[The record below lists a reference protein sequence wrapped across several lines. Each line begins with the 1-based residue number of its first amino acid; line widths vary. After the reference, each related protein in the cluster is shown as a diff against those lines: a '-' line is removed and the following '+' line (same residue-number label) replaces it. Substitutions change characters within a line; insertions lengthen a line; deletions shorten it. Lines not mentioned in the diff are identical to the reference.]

1 MFLCRLGARRQI
13 HLTLDSPRVVRY
25 LRRLVR
31 QDLHRLPHG
40 DTVGNAL
47 AKLLPEEIAALRTE
61 LVRSMIQKRRLER
74 FRLFGRDYLV
84 TLDGTGLLALGHDA
98 SAFTEGCLT
107 KSLGNGQ
114 TLYYRPVL
122 EAKLVTRTGLALS
135 VETEFVENVPRDGQS
150 EEDYKQDC
158 ELKGAKRLLPRLK
171 EAFPAL
177 PICLLLDALYAGEP
191 TFALCEEHQWR
202 FIIVLKEG
210 VIPTLYREFY
220 DLVAQAPKNT
230 RTRQTKKA
238 KQVFRWVNDIDYD
251 GRKLHVLECVETP
264 NGATQSTRWLWVT
277 NIPVTRENCVE
288 LANKGGRLR
297 WKTENEGFNVQKNAG
312 YAMEHAYAKAPQ
324 AAKNFYLILQIAHLF
339 AQLFECRMGG
349 KRRVTH
355 DFGSLRNLARELLRA
370 FLRDDLPP
378 AADREAF
385 LNTPIQVR
393 LDTS

>member
-13 HLTLDSPRVVRY
+13 HLTLNSPRVVGY

-40 DTVGNAL
+40 DTVANAL
-47 AKLLPEEIAALRTE
+47 ARLLPEQIGALRTD
-61 LVRSMIQKRRLER
+61 LVRSMIRKRRLEG
-74 FRLFGRDYLV
+74 FRLLDRYYLV
-84 TLDGTGLLALGHDA
+84 TLDGTGYLALGHEA
-98 SAFTEGCLT
+98 SAFTKGCLT
-107 KSLGNGQ
+107 QTLENGQ
-114 TLYYRPVL
+114 TFYYRPVV
-122 EAKLVTRTGLALS
+122 EAKLVTRTGLAFS
-135 VETEFVENVPRDGQS
+135 VETEFVENVRREGQS

-158 ELKGAKRLLPRLK
+158 EIKGAKRLLPRLK

-177 PICLLLDALYAGEP
+177 PICLLLDSLYAAEP
-191 TFALCEEHQWR
+191 IFALCGQHQWR

-210 VIPTLYREFY
+210 SIPTLHREFY
-220 DLVAQAPKNT
+220 DLVAQAPEHT

-238 KQVFRWVNDIDYD
+238 KQVFRWVNDIDY
-251 GRKLHVLECVETP
+251 GSRKLHVLECVETP
-264 NGATQSTRWLWVT
+264 NDGTRPTRWLWVT
-277 NIPVTRENCVE
+277 NIPISRENCVE

-297 WKTENEGFNVQKNAG
+297 WKTENEGFNVQKNGG
-312 YAMEHAYAKAPQ
+312 YAMEHAYAKDPQ
-324 AAKNFYLILQIAHLF
+324 AAKNFYLLLQIAHIF

-349 KRRVTH
+349 KKRVTH

-378 AADREAF
+378 ACDLEAF